1 MTDMDTGSSAGAPS
15 AGASS
20 GVPYPRST
28 EPRRTAWVGWIY
40 FAASIAVLLGIFQAI
55 AGLVALLDDGYYLV
69 SRNGLAVHLTY
80 NEWGWIHLIGG
91 LLLIAVGVG
100 LVVGKTWALF
110 AAVAIAVLSAV
121 ANFLFLAAYPVW
133 STIMIAMNILVIY
146 AVTQHGKEVRY

>member
-1 MTDMDTGSSAGAPS
+1 MDTGSSAGAPS

-20 GVPYPRST
+20 AVPYQRST

-40 FAASIAVLLGIFQAI
+40 FAGSIAVLLGIFQAI

>member
-1 MTDMDTGSSAGAPS
+1 MTDMGTGSTTGAPPT
-15 AGASS
+15 GAAS
-20 GVPYPRST
+20 GVPYQRST

-40 FAASIAVLLGIFQAI
+40 FAGSIAVLVGIFQAI

-69 SRNGLAVHLTY
+69 TRSGLAVHLTY